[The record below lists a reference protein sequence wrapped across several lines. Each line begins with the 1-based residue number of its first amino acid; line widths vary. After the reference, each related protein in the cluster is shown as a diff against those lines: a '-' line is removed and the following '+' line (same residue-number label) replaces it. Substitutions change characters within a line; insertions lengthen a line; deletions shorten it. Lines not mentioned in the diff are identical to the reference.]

1 MLRYEMNRLSWLLLL
16 TSLAVL
22 LAGCGPLATET
33 VQVEHTL
40 TATPAAVAE
49 QPTATNTRPPV
60 TDEPTATSAEPT
72 ITKTPVQA
80 TTEPT
85 PTSAPPTEAPPTKA
99 PSATPSGG
107 LTAAD
112 VQRITPA
119 EASSLLNS
127 GEAVLYDVRSAEA
140 YKALHAVGAL
150 SWPEADAA
158 ARLGELPVD
167 KSLIFY

>member
-1 MLRYEMNRLSWLLLL
+1 MNRLLWLLFL

-22 LAGCGPLATET
+22 LASCGPAVTET
-33 VQVEHTL
+33 VQVEHAS

-49 QPTATNTRPPV
+49 QPATASTSALV
-60 TDEPTATSAEPT
+60 TDEPTATAVAEEPT
-72 ITKTPVQA
+72 AAPEPVQ
-80 TTEPT
+80 TTREPT

-107 LTAAD
+107 LTAVD

-119 EASSLLNS
+119 EASSLLDS
-127 GEAVLYDVRSAEA
+127 GEAVLYDVRSAAA
-140 YKALHAVGAL
+140 YNALHAVGAL

-158 ARLGELPVD
+158 ARFGELQVD
-167 KSLIFY
+167 KSLIFYCT